1 MRGFLEA
8 WERVTIAAEEL
19 AGADDCVVVAAV
31 QRAVGRGSGAE
42 PTELRYFHVWTF
54 QGPDR
59 RVQGADG
66 AVGGFRGYSGGIGL
80 IKRNLANPERWP
92 SG

>member
-59 RVQGADG
+59 RVQGG
-66 AVGGFRGYSGGIGL
+66 RWRRRRIPWYSRGIGL
-80 IKRNLANPERWP
+80 IKRNLATPERWP